1 MKLKRH
7 FSVSLSKYFTKFS
20 HIYIYIYI
28 YILQFLKYYF
38 DFPLTGSLSCRCK
51 RILSKGA
58 HVSIRESKTVR
69 LFVYLFIFNLKTAS
83 VLNCLYS

>member
-7 FSVSLSKYFTKFS
+7 FSVSLSKYFMKIS
-20 HIYIYIYI
+20 YIYPVSTF
-28 YILQFLKYYF
+28 QFLKYYF
-38 DFPLTGSLSCRCK
+38 DFPPIGSLTCRCK

-83 VLNCLYS
+83 VLNCMYI

>member
-20 HIYIYIYI
+20 HTYI